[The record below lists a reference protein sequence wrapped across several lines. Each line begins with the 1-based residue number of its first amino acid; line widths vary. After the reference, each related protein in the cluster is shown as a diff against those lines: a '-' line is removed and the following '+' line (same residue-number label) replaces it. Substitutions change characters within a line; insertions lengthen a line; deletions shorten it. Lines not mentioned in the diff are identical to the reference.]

1 MAQLIPSPPL
11 GADPNS
17 YVWIDWYN
25 QITVVID
32 QLNELLQ
39 QVNTTANSAITAAQ
53 DAQDSADA
61 AQSTADAA
69 ALSAASA
76 ATAASNAQSAAEDAQ
91 DTADAAAL
99 SATAAQNAA
108 GDAQDAA
115 DLAQAAAVTAQEAA
129 ALAQAL
135 ALAAQEQAAE
145 SLAPDTYN
153 AGSAVGALFIGVGT
167 ASAEVKYN
175 NNGTKERRING
186 GSYVGNGN
194 WYSPTTA
201 SIGDTHWVRFTKVSE
216 SGATISGTFG
226 SWLQLNSSRSLS
238 ISTSSGEASGVII
251 IELSTDS
258 SGTPI
263 VATGTITLFATQ
275 EN

>member
-32 QLNELLQ
+32 QLNELLK
-39 QVNTTANSAITAAQ
+39 QVDTTANSAINAAQ
-53 DAQDSADA
+53 DAQNSADA
-61 AQSTADAA
+61 AQTTADAA
-69 ALSAASA
+69 ALSASNA
-76 ATAASNAQSAAEDAQ
+76 ATAAAN
-91 DTADAAAL
+91 
-99 SATAAQNAA
+99 AQNAA
-108 GDAQDAA
+108 EDAQDAA
-115 DLAQAAAVTAQEAA
+115 DLAQAAATTAQEAA

-135 ALAAQEQAAE
+135 AIAAQEQATE
-145 SLAPDTYN
+145 SLSPSTYN
-153 AGSAVGALFIGVGT
+153 PSSGASALFIGVGT
-167 ASAEVKYN
+167 ASAEVRYN

-186 GSYVGNGN
+186 GSYTGNGN

-226 SWLQLNSSRSLS
+226 SWLQLNTARSLS
-238 ISTSSGEASGVII
+238 ISTSSGEASGVIT
-251 IELSTDS
+251 IEISTDS
-258 SGTPI
+258 SGTTI
-263 VATGTITLFATQ
+263 VATGTITLYATQ